1 MHSGQ
6 VLGMACSWQAPDPQ
20 AGEWATG
27 LEFQPQWDAYLDTTA
42 EEVEKI
48 RNKGASELLEA
59 MHLVGAGQPGA
70 LPDTP
75 NTGSS

>member
-6 VLGMACSWQAPDPQ
+6 VLGIVCSWQAPDPQ
-20 AGEWATG
+20 VGERAAG
-27 LEFQPQWDAYLDTTA
+27 LEFQPQWDAYLDTTT

-59 MHLVGAGQPGA
+59 PHPVGAGQPRA
-70 LPDTP
+70 LPDAP
-75 NTGSS
+75 NTESS